1 MPLLR
6 LSQVCPVP
14 FAAGFSA
21 FLLSLLLMPSGT
33 REVTAAMYPTAFC
46 PQVVPAMTDYAA
58 PSAKNF
64 LSRRLSAF
72 RPRRAGEI
80 LFPSGLMF
88 CANFVI

>member
-58 PSAKNF
+58 PAAKN
-64 LSRRLSAF
+64 LLYGRISAF
-72 RPRRAGEI
+72 RPRRAGVI
-80 LFPSGLMF
+80 LFPRVLMF
-88 CANFVI
+88 SLNFVI